1 MAVARG
7 ERNLS
12 WKIAATFI
20 GAIVGAGF
28 ASGQELSQ
36 FFLGYGVAGR
46 YGVIC
51 SGLLFALWG
60 VWLGEYCNRRRLASY
75 ADYLHFLVGGAGAFC
90 VDLLISLYLF
100 CSVFIMLSAANA
112 LFSGHLGL
120 PPGCGGILTGV
131 LVLAVLW
138 GGLESLVSF
147 NVILVPLKFLV
158 CLAVFFLTRGM
169 GGLMAQAGTSLVAP
183 IFPHW
188 IGATLFYAGFN
199 MLEAMVVLVPL
210 SERATAR
217 ECLAGNLM
225 GGLGLGIFA
234 LLIFQILLPFRSQ
247 VAAWEV
253 PMLIV
258 AGLAHPSL
266 QWAYFFVLWAAIL
279 SSAVVSCYGVATR
292 LNGRLAY
299 HHALALVIVLSLA
312 LARFQF
318 SSLVRLI
325 YPLFGGVGV
334 LLLAVQIA
342 KTIAPRFSR

>member
-1 MAVARG
+1 MGVARG
-7 ERNLS
+7 EKGLA

-20 GAIVGAGF
+20 GSIVGAGF

-60 VWLGEYCNRRRLASY
+60 MWLGGYCNRRRLASY
-75 ADYLHFLVGGAGAFC
+75 ADYLHFLVGGVGAVC
-90 VDLLISLYLF
+90 VDVLISLYLF

-120 PPGCGGILTGV
+120 PTGCGGILTGV
-131 LVLAVLW
+131 VVVAVLW

-147 NVILVPLKFLV
+147 NVLLVPLKFLV

-169 GGLMAQAGTSLVAP
+169 GGLIPQAGMSPGVP

-217 ECLAGNLM
+217 ECLAGNLL
-225 GGLGLGIFA
+225 GGLGLGVFA

-253 PMLIV
+253 PMLVV
-258 AGLAHPSL
+258 AGMAHPSL
-266 QWAYFFVLWAAIL
+266 QWAYFTVLWAAIL
-279 SSAVVSCYGVATR
+279 SSAVVSCYGVSTR
-292 LNGRLAY
+292 LRGRLAY
-299 HHALALVIVLSLA
+299 HPALILVLVLSLV

-342 KTIAPRFSR
+342 RTIGLRLSR

>member
-1 MAVARG
+1 MDVPSG
-7 ERNLS
+7 ERGLA

-28 ASGQELSQ
+28 ASGQELCQ

-60 VWLGEYCNRRRLASY
+60 AWLGGYCNRRHLASY
-75 ADYLHFLVGGAGAFC
+75 AAYLHCLVGGVGAIC
-90 VDLLISLYLF
+90 VDMLISLYLF

-112 LFSGHLGL
+112 LFAGQLGL
-120 PPGCGGILTGV
+120 LPGCGGVLTGV
-131 LVLAVLW
+131 VVFAVLW

-169 GGLMAQAGTSLVAP
+169 RGLMFQAGTSPLIP

-217 ECLAGNLM
+217 ECLAGNLL
-225 GGLGLGIFA
+225 GGLGLGVFA
-234 LLIFQILLPFRSQ
+234 LLIFQILLPFRGQ

-253 PMLIV
+253 PMLV
-258 AGLAHPSL
+258 VSGMAHPSL
-266 QWAYFFVLWAAIL
+266 QWAYFIVLWAAIL

-292 LNGRLAY
+292 LRGRLAY
-299 HHALALVIVLSLA
+299 RPALTLILVLSLA
-312 LARFQF
+312 LSRFQF
-318 SSLVRLI
+318 SALVRLI

-334 LLLAVQIA
+334 LLLAVQIVR
-342 KTIAPRFSR
+342 TIGLRHSR

>member
-1 MAVARG
+1 LA
-7 ERNLS
+7 

-36 FFLGYGVAGR
+36 FFLGYGIAGR

-60 VWLGEYCNRRRLASY
+60 VWLGGYCNRRHLASY
-75 ADYLHFLVGGAGAFC
+75 ADYLHCLMGGVGAIC
-90 VDLLISLYLF
+90 VDALITLYLF
-100 CSVFIMLSAANA
+100 CSIFIMLSAANA

-120 PPGCGGILTGV
+120 LPGCGGILTGV
-131 LVLAVLW
+131 VVFVVLW

-147 NVILVPLKFLV
+147 NVLLVPLKFLV

-169 GGLMAQAGTSLVAP
+169 GGLMIQTRTSPVAP

-188 IGATLFYAGFN
+188 IWATLFYAGFN

-210 SERATAR
+210 SERATTR
-217 ECLAGNLM
+217 ECLTGNLL
-225 GGLGLGIFA
+225 GGLGLGVFA

-253 PMLIV
+253 PMLVV

-266 QWAYFFVLWAAIL
+266 QWAYFTVLWAAIL
-279 SSAVVSCYGVATR
+279 SSAVVSCFGVATR
-292 LNGRLAY
+292 LRGRLAY
-299 HHALALVIVLSLA
+299 RPALVLVLVLSLA
-312 LARFQF
+312 LSHFQF

-325 YPLFGGVGV
+325 YPLFGCVGV

-342 KTIAPRFSR
+342 KTIGPRFSR

>member
-1 MAVARG
+1 MARG
-7 ERNLS
+7 ERGLA

-20 GAIVGAGF
+20 GAVVGAGF

-36 FFLGYGVAGR
+36 FFLSYGSAGR

-60 VWLGEYCNRRRLASY
+60 VWLCEYCNRRQLASY
-75 ADYLHFLVGGAGAFC
+75 ADYLHFLVGGVGALC
-90 VDLLISLYLF
+90 VDALISLYLF

-120 PPGCGGILTGV
+120 PAGWGGILTGV
-131 LVLAVLW
+131 AVLAVLW

-158 CLAVFFLTRGM
+158 CLAVFALTRGL
-169 GGLMAQAGTSLVAP
+169 GGLAPQAGTTLVMP

-210 SERATAR
+210 SQRATAR
-217 ECLAGNLM
+217 ERLAGNVL
-225 GGLGLGIFA
+225 GGLGLGVFA
-234 LLIFQILLPFRSQ
+234 LLIFQVLLPFRSQ
-247 VAAWEV
+247 LAGWEV
-253 PMLIV
+253 PMLVV
-258 AGLAHPSL
+258 AGLAHPGL
-266 QWAYFFVLWAAIL
+266 QWFYFAVLWAAIL
-279 SSAVVSCYGVATR
+279 STAVVSCYGVATR
-292 LNGRLAY
+292 LQGRLAY
-299 HHALALVIVLSLA
+299 RPALALILILSLI
-312 LARFQF
+312 LARLQF

-334 LLLAVQIA
+334 LLLAVQVA
-342 KTIAPRFSR
+342 RAMCPRK